1 MKYGSLI
8 SKIQGLSKGG
18 IVRDPNSFSFIT
30 QYPPPLTLNKISNFK
45 FKRRA
50 IELYIHIPFCTGK
63 CAYCK
68 FFSFCVKD
76 KKVIQNYLGNLEK
89 ELKIYLK
96 KSDLKDRVIDSIYL
110 GGGTPSILRI
120 DQIKWLM
127 RLIRKNL
134 RVSKNVEITIES
146 SPETLTA
153 KKLFSYLEYGI
164 NRISIGVQDFND
176 DILRFVMRRHT
187 GKMAIE
193 EIEKAR
199 KAGFKKINIDL
210 IYGLPRQTINHWKNN
225 LSIIS
230 KLRPEYITIY
240 HLRREKGTVIATL
253 KKSEFPSKEEI
264 IKMYLE
270 GLNRLKELGYIQI
283 APDQFASPGNIF
295 EQQENKW
302 KVGKELIGLGASG
315 YSFFNGFVYYNARSI
330 KDYSKLVQE
339 GKLPVW
345 LGKEVS
351 AKELMRRTLIFGL
364 KTSGINR
371 EDSGLDKK
379 MFEERF
385 GITVESFFGVELE
398 RLRKLG
404 LIKDD
409 GNFIKLSL
417 TGLVL
422 SEEVCRELYSPEIK
436 TQLDKIGD
444 KFGRGGL

>member
-1 MKYGSLI
+1 M
-8 SKIQGLSKGG
+8 QT
-18 IVRDPNSFSFIT
+18 VRT
-30 QYPPPLTLNKISNFK
+30 
-45 FKRRA
+45 
-50 IELYIHIPFCTGK
+50 
-63 CAYCK
+63 
-68 FFSFCVKD
+68 
-76 KKVIQNYLGNLEK
+76 
-89 ELKIYLK
+89 
-96 KSDLKDRVIDSIYL
+96 
-110 GGGTPSILRI
+110 ILRI

-193 EIEKAR
+193 AIEKAR

-364 KTSGINR
+364 KTSGIN
-371 EDSGLDKK
+371 S
-379 MFEERF
+379 
-385 GITVESFFGVELE
+385 
-398 RLRKLG
+398 
-404 LIKDD
+404 
-409 GNFIKLSL
+409 IKLHVFN
-417 TGLVL
+417 GV
-422 SEEVCRELYSPEIK
+422 R
-436 TQLDKIGD
+436 
-444 KFGRGGL
+444 